1 MGGLLITWLCF
12 CPEKRKGEGADLR
25 DSYLLELF
33 LVGPLMGV
41 RSRGL
46 AGR

>member
-12 CPEKRKGEGADLR
+12 YPEKRKGEGADLR